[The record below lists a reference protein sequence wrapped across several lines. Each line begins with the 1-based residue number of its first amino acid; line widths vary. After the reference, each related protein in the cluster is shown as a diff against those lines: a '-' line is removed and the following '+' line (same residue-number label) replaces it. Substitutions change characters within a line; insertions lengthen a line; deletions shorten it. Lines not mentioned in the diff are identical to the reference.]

1 MMCAMANDDTW
12 LWEISLD
19 TNMTEST
26 ESPRVEGGRLV
37 RVETRGTKTFYLFEM
52 TGPPPETSGTE
63 GN

>member
-1 MMCAMANDDTW
+1 MGNDDTW

-19 TNMTEST
+19 TNMTESS

-37 RVETRGTKTFYLFEM
+37 RVERRGTKTVYLFEM
-52 TGPPPETSGTE
+52 TGPPPEPSGTE